1 MSKTIKKLY
10 KQIFNQ
16 LKTDYGFRLRNN
28 TFYRVVNNQMYQSVS
43 LQISQFGHSFTLNVG
58 ITPICSGVFLLDS
71 GDLRLGHLYAG
82 YDHWWEYGLQD
93 SLDEEK
99 VMRNVF
105 RIFMECAMPVL
116 NEITNYSCYIKE
128 IVEIEKNIYG
138 EALSTNFDIVWVGA
152 ITNNFSEAIKILN
165 WYDAHIADDLHFKRK
180 QNADSEEFKDYLEE
194 AEAELADI
202 RRFSE
207 ALENGDEDYI
217 HQKIRDEEAKSWEF
231 LGKIGISKEC

>member
-99 VMRNVF
+99 VMSNVF
-105 RIFMECAMPVL
+105 QIFMEFAMPIL

-138 EALSTNFDIVWVGA
+138 EALSTNFEIVWVGA

-165 WYDAHIADDLHFKRK
+165 WYEAHNADDLHFKRE
-180 QNADSEEFKDYLEE
+180 QHADSEEFKDYLEE
-194 AEAELADI
+194 TEAELADI
-202 RRFSE
+202 RRFRE

-217 HQKIRDEEAKSWEF
+217 HQKIRGEEAKSWEF
-231 LGKIGISKEC
+231 LGKIGIRKE